1 MSNFIIALDGP
12 SGSGKSTIANILA
25 KKLKISYLNT
35 GSMYRAVTLF
45 CLENNIEKSD
55 KIDIDL
61 LRKINIDIKGDKV
74 FLNEKDVSD
83 KIRNKEVTEN
93 VSWVSSIF
101 LVRKYLVDMQRKISQ
116 NKSIIL
122 DGRDIGTVVFP
133 NAKYKFFLVASSE
146 VRAKRR
152 YEQNEID
159 KPLEEIKKDIEKRD
173 YLDSHREISPLKK
186 AEDAIEIDSSNLTID
201 ETIEEIIN
209 KMDKEDVL

>member
-35 GSMYRAVTLF
+35 GSMYRALTLYF
-45 CLENNIEKSD
+45 LENGIKNED
-55 KIDIDL
+55 KIDLKL
-61 LRKINIDIKGDKV
+61 LQNIKIDINEDRV
-74 FLNEKDVSD
+74 FLNGKDVSD
-83 KIRNKEVTEN
+83 EIRNKIVTEN
-93 VSWVSSIF
+93 VSWVSSIP
-101 LVRKYLVDMQRKISQ
+101 LVRKYLVDMQRKISE

-133 NAKYKFFLVASSE
+133 DAKYKFFLVASSE
-146 VRAKRR
+146 IRAKRR

-159 KPLEEIKKDIEKRD
+159 KSLEEIQKDIEKRD
-173 YLDSHREISPLKK
+173 YIDSHREISPLKK
-186 AEDAIEIDSSNLTID
+186 ASDAIEIDSSNLTID
-201 ETIEEIIN
+201 ETIDEILG

>member
-45 CLENNIEKSD
+45 FLENNIKKSD

-61 LRKINIDIKGDKV
+61 LRKINIDIKEDKV

-83 KIRNKEVTEN
+83 KIRNREVTEN
-93 VSWVSSIF
+93 VSWVSSLS

-159 KPLEEIKKDIEKRD
+159 KSLEEIQKDIEKRD

-186 AEDAIEIDSSNLTID
+186 AEDAIEIDSSNLTIH

>member
-1 MSNFIIALDGP
+1 MNNFIIALDGP

-45 CLENNIEKSD
+45 FLENNIEKSD

-61 LRKINIDIKGDKV
+61 LRKINIDIKEDKV

-93 VSWVSSIF
+93 VSWVSSIL

-159 KPLEEIKKDIEKRD
+159 KSLEEIQKDIEKRD

>member
-45 CLENNIEKSD
+45 FLENNIKKSD

-61 LRKINIDIKGDKV
+61 LRKINIDIKEDRV
-74 FLNEKDVSD
+74 FLNGKDVSE

-93 VSWVSSIF
+93 VSWVSSIS

-146 VRAKRR
+146 IRAKRR

-159 KPLEEIKKDIEKRD
+159 KSLEEIQKDIEKRD

>member
-1 MSNFIIALDGP
+1 MSKFIIALDGP

-35 GSMYRAVTLF
+35 GSMYRALTLYF
-45 CLENNIEKSD
+45 LENGITNEEKIELDFLQNI
-55 KIDIDL
+55 KIDINED
-61 LRKINIDIKGDKV
+61 RV
-74 FLNEKDVSD
+74 FLNGKDVSEE
-83 KIRNKEVTEN
+83 IRNKIVTEN
-93 VSWVSSIF
+93 VSWVSSIPI
-101 LVRKYLVDMQRKISQ
+101 VRKYLVDMQRKISE

-159 KPLEEIKKDIEKRD
+159 KSLEEIQKDIEKRD
-173 YLDSHREISPLKK
+173 YIDSHREISPLKK
-186 AEDAIEIDSSNLTID
+186 ASDAIEIDSSNLTID
-201 ETIEEIIN
+201 ETINEILG

>member
-45 CLENNIEKSD
+45 FLENNIKKSD
-55 KIDIDL
+55 KIDMDL

-93 VSWVSSIF
+93 VSWVSSLF

-159 KPLEEIKKDIEKRD
+159 KPLEEIQKDIEKRD

>member
-35 GSMYRAVTLF
+35 GSMYRALTLYF
-45 CLENNIEKSD
+45 LENGIKNEDEIDLNLLQNI
-55 KIDIDL
+55 KIDINED
-61 LRKINIDIKGDKV
+61 RV
-74 FLNEKDVSD
+74 FLNGKDVSD
-83 KIRNKEVTEN
+83 EIRNKIVTEN
-93 VSWVSSIF
+93 VSWVSSIP
-101 LVRKYLVDMQRKISQ
+101 LVRKYLVDMQRKISE

-146 VRAKRR
+146 IRAKRR

-159 KPLEEIKKDIEKRD
+159 KSLEEIQKDIEKRD
-173 YLDSHREISPLKK
+173 YIDSHREISPLKK
-186 AEDAIEIDSSNLTID
+186 ASDAIEIDSSNLTID
-201 ETIEEIIN
+201 ETIDEILR
-209 KMDKEDVL
+209 KMDKEDVI

>member
-45 CLENNIEKSD
+45 FLENNIKKSD

-61 LRKINIDIKGDKV
+61 LRKINIDIKEDKV

-159 KPLEEIKKDIEKRD
+159 KPLEEIQEDIEKRD

>member
-12 SGSGKSTIANILA
+12 SGSGKSTIANILS

-45 CLENNIEKSD
+45 FLENNIEKLD

-61 LRKINIDIKGDKV
+61 LRKINIDIKEDRV
-74 FLNEKDVSD
+74 FLNGKDVSE

-93 VSWVSSIF
+93 VSWVSSIS

-159 KPLEEIKKDIEKRD
+159 KPLEEIQKDIEKRD

>member
-25 KKLKISYLNT
+25 KKIKISYLNT

-45 CLENNIEKSD
+45 FLENNIKKSD

-61 LRKINIDIKGDKV
+61 LRKINIDIKEDKV

-101 LVRKYLVDMQRKISQ
+101 LVREYLVDMQRKISQ

-146 VRAKRR
+146 IRAKRR

-159 KPLEEIKKDIEKRD
+159 KSLEEIQKDIEKRD

-186 AEDAIEIDSSNLTID
+186 AKDAIEIDSSNLTID

>member
-45 CLENNIEKSD
+45 FLENNIKKSD

-61 LRKINIDIKGDKV
+61 LRKINIDIKEDRV
-74 FLNEKDVSD
+74 FLNEKDVSE

-159 KPLEEIKKDIEKRD
+159 KSLEEIQKDIEKRD

>member
-45 CLENNIEKSD
+45 FLENNIKKSD

-61 LRKINIDIKGDKV
+61 LRKINIDIKEDKV

-159 KPLEEIKKDIEKRD
+159 KPLEEIQKDIEKRD

>member
-25 KKLKISYLNT
+25 KKIKISYLNT

-45 CLENNIEKSD
+45 FLENNIKKSD

-61 LRKINIDIKGDKV
+61 LRKINIDIKEDKV

-93 VSWVSSIF
+93 VSWVSSIS

-159 KPLEEIKKDIEKRD
+159 KPLEEIQKDIEKRD

-209 KMDKEDVL
+209 KMDEEDVL

>member
-45 CLENNIEKSD
+45 FLENNIKKSD

-74 FLNEKDVSD
+74 FLNEKDVSE

-159 KPLEEIKKDIEKRD
+159 KSLEEIQKDIEKRD

>member
-45 CLENNIEKSD
+45 FLENNIKKSD

-61 LRKINIDIKGDKV
+61 LRKINIDIKEDRV

-93 VSWVSSIF
+93 VSWVSSIS

-159 KPLEEIKKDIEKRD
+159 KPLEEIQKDIEKRD

>member
-45 CLENNIEKSD
+45 FLENNIKKSD

-61 LRKINIDIKGDKV
+61 LRKINIDIKEDKV

-93 VSWVSSIF
+93 VSWVSSIS

-159 KPLEEIKKDIEKRD
+159 KSLEEIQKDIEKRD

>member
-45 CLENNIEKSD
+45 FLENNIKKSD

-159 KPLEEIKKDIEKRD
+159 KSLEEIQKDIEKRD

>member
-35 GSMYRAVTLF
+35 GSMYRVVTLF
-45 CLENNIEKSD
+45 FLENNIKKSD

-61 LRKINIDIKGDKV
+61 LRKINIDIKEDKV

-93 VSWVSSIF
+93 VSWVSSLF

-133 NAKYKFFLVASSE
+133 NAKYEFFLVASSE

-159 KPLEEIKKDIEKRD
+159 KSLEEIQKDIEKRD
-173 YLDSHREISPLKK
+173 YLDSHRGISPLKK

>member
-45 CLENNIEKSD
+45 FLENNIKKSD

-93 VSWVSSIF
+93 VSWVSSLF

-159 KPLEEIKKDIEKRD
+159 KSLEEIQKDIEKRD

>member
-45 CLENNIEKSD
+45 FLENNIKKSD
-55 KIDIDL
+55 KIAIDL
-61 LRKINIDIKGDKV
+61 LRKINIDIKEDKV

-93 VSWVSSIF
+93 VSWVSSIS

-159 KPLEEIKKDIEKRD
+159 KPLEEIQKDIEKRD

>member
-45 CLENNIEKSD
+45 FLENNIKKSD

-61 LRKINIDIKGDKV
+61 LRKINIDIKEDKV

-93 VSWVSSIF
+93 VSWVSSLF

-159 KPLEEIKKDIEKRD
+159 KLLEEIQKDIEKRD

>member
-45 CLENNIEKSD
+45 FLENNIEKSD

-61 LRKINIDIKGDKV
+61 LRKINIDIKEDKV

-101 LVRKYLVDMQRKISQ
+101 LVREYLVDMQRKISQ

-159 KPLEEIKKDIEKRD
+159 KPLEEIQKDIEKRD

>member
-35 GSMYRAVTLF
+35 GSMYRVVTLF
-45 CLENNIEKSD
+45 FLENNIKKSD

-61 LRKINIDIKGDKV
+61 LRKINIDIKEDKV

-93 VSWVSSIF
+93 VSWVSSLF

-159 KPLEEIKKDIEKRD
+159 KSLEEIQKDIEKRD
-173 YLDSHREISPLKK
+173 YLDSHRGISPLKK

-201 ETIEEIIN
+201 ETIKEIIN